1 MERKNIVINFN
12 KSFYTIDAIKKAIQG
27 YKGIA
32 DFNIISNKK
41 ENKVELKNVDPESK
55 DIIKQEFCNYVL
67 GLMKNV

>member
-12 KSFYTIDAIKKAIQG
+12 KSFYTIDAIKKAIQD

-32 DFNIISNKK
+32 DFNIISDKK
-41 ENKVELKNVDPESK
+41 KYKVELKNINLESE
-55 DIIKQEFCNYVL
+55 DIIRQEFCNYVL